1 MIEVAP
7 AALAL
12 RARIGCTLLKW
23 LPAPP
28 RGQPREEDGRIRV
41 RVETMAAWS

>member
-1 MIEVAP
+1 MIEVAS

-12 RARIGCTLLKW
+12 RARIGCTLPEW

-28 RGQPREEDGRIRV
+28 RRHSREEDGTIRLLV
-41 RVETMAAWS
+41 KTMATSS